1 MQLLD
6 GKVVSTKIK
15 DEIKEEILQLRIEPC
30 LAIIRVGD
38 DQASKVYVN
47 NKIKNCEYTGIKS
60 IDIILPEHTSETEL
74 LRRIYELNNNSEVN
88 GILVQ
93 LPLPKHINKDIIING
108 IDPNKDVDC
117 FHPQNIGRLFVGN
130 PIFKPCTPW
139 GVIELLKHYNIP
151 IEGKHCVII
160 GRSDIVGKPM
170 AHLMLQEN
178 AMVTIV
184 HSKVKD
190 LKRIKMIKS
199 ANIIISAVGQAK
211 FVKDYMV
218 NEEAVIVDVGINRD
232 ENNKLCG
239 DVDFDTVK
247 EIAGAISPVPGGVGL
262 LTTTML
268 MSNTLKAYKIQ
279 NNL

>member
-6 GKVVSTKIK
+6 GKIVSTKIK
-15 DEIKEEILQLRIEPC
+15 DEIKEEILQLGIEPC

-38 DQASKVYVN
+38 DPASKVYVN

-60 IDIILPEHTSETEL
+60 INIILSEDTTQEKL
-74 LRRIYELNNNSEVN
+74 IKEIQTLNENKDIN

-93 LPLPKHINKDIIING
+93 LPLPKHIDKDIVINTVN
-108 IDPNKDVDC
+108 PNKDVDC
-117 FHPQNIGRLFVGN
+117 FHPENIGKLFVGN

-139 GVIELLKHYNIP
+139 GVIELLKYYNIP
-151 IEGKHCVII
+151 IAGQHCVII

-178 AMVTIV
+178 ATVTIA
-184 HSKVKD
+184 HSQTKD
-190 LKRIKMIKS
+190 LAFITET
-199 ANIIISAVGQAK
+199 ADIIISAVGKAK
-211 FVKDYMV
+211 FVKGNMV
-218 NEEAVIVDVGINRD
+218 GEEAVVVDVGINRD
-232 ENNKLCG
+232 ENGKLCG
-239 DVDFDTVK
+239 DVDFNNVQLV
-247 EIAGAISPVPGGVGL
+247 AAAISPVPRGVGL

-268 MSNTLKAYKIQ
+268 MANTLKAYKIQ